1 MDYPASM
8 GRARDVAIVA
18 GFSALIVGSNFPLA
32 EIPNV
37 KLLDTLVFVSAFLFG
52 FRISASIAIVS
63 ELAWSFV
70 SPWGVAGAITPFLVG
85 GELIYS
91 AAGWAASK
99 VWGEDVGLISKRN
112 LFIGSILAI
121 SAFIWDFETNVGTA
135 LVAFWP
141 NITLSKIAVT
151 ELYGVPFML
160 FHELSDFLLGTFF
173 APVIILLLA
182 RLSRPSLRQ
191 ATVGSRRNLDA

>member
-8 GRARDVAIVA
+8 RRAREVAIVA
-18 GFSALIVGSNFPLA
+18 GFSALIVGSNFALA

-52 FRISASIAIVS
+52 FRIGASVAVVS
-63 ELAWSFV
+63 ELTWSFV
-70 SPWGVAGAITPFLVG
+70 SPWGIAGPITPFLVV

-99 VWGEDVGLISKRN
+99 VWGGDVRPISKRN

-121 SAFIWDFETNVGTA
+121 SAFIWDVETNLGTA
-135 LVAFWP
+135 LLAFWP
-141 NITLSKIAVT
+141 NITLSKIAAT
-151 ELYGVPFML
+151 ELYGAPFML
-160 FHELSDFLLGTFF
+160 FHELSDFMLGALV

-182 RLSRPSLRQ
+182 RVSKSGLRQ
-191 ATVGSRRNLDA
+191 AAAGSRVKVGA

>member
-1 MDYPASM
+1 M
-8 GRARDVAIVA
+8 GRARQVAIVA
-18 GFSALIVGSNFPLA
+18 GFSALIVGSNFSLA

-52 FRISASIAIVS
+52 FRISAAIAIVS

-91 AAGWAASK
+91 AAGWAASR
-99 VWGEDVGLISKRN
+99 VWGGNVGFISRRN

-121 SAFIWDFETNVGTA
+121 SAFIWDVETNLGTA
-135 LVAFWP
+135 LLAFWP

-160 FHELSDFLLGTFF
+160 FHELSDFLLGTLF

-182 RLSRPSLRQ
+182 RLSKPSLRQ
-191 ATVGSRRNLDA
+191 ATVGSRGKLDA

>member
-1 MDYPASM
+1 MDYPASV
-8 GRARDVAIVA
+8 GTAQKVAIVA
-18 GFSALIVGSNFPLA
+18 GFSALIVGSNFSLA

-99 VWGEDVGLISKRN
+99 VWGEDVGFISKRN
-112 LFIGSILAI
+112 LFIGSVLAI